1 MTILT
6 LIARFLAAVIQ
17 GWFPEPAGAVTG
29 TGGCR
34 NPGNGGRRNG
44 DPLRHANTGG
54 PRSRVVS
61 TAVVSRMLSDGSG
74 ILGLKSLGTYRL
86 PRQPVANS
94 LREFA
99 MTLLSRAGFL
109 TPEEAWEAHA
119 SQLPAG
125 VALVVDSPPGPE
137 VDDAGE
143 DPVPLLRRALV
154 LGKCSGSLFSPDR
167 PLIWSERRLARS
179 VRLVLCDTAT
189 FARND
194 DD

>member
-17 GWFPEPAGAVTG
+17 GCFPEPAGALTG
-29 TGGCR
+29 TSGYR
-34 NPGNGGRRNG
+34 NPGSGGTRNN

-61 TAVVSRMLSDGSG
+61 TAVVSRMLSDGSE
-74 ILGLKSLGTYRL
+74 ILGLKSQGTYRL
-86 PRQPVANS
+86 PRLPAATS

-99 MTLLSRAGFL
+99 MALLNRAGFL
-109 TPEEAWEAHA
+109 TPEEAWEAHRP
-119 SQLPAG
+119 QLPSSI
-125 VALVVDSPPGPE
+125 ALVVDSPPGPE
-137 VDDAGE
+137 LDGSGE
-143 DPVPLLRRALV
+143 DPVPLLRTALV
-154 LGKCSGSLFSPDR
+154 LGRCSGRLFSPDR

-179 VRLVLCDTAT
+179 VRLVLCDPAT
-189 FARND
+189 FARHD

>member
-6 LIARFLAAVIQ
+6 LITRFLAAVIQ

-29 TGGCR
+29 TSGYR
-34 NPGNGGRRNG
+34 NPGSGSRRND

-61 TAVVSRMLSDGSG
+61 TAVVSRMLSDGSE
-74 ILGLKSLGTYRL
+74 ILGLKSQGTYRL
-86 PRQPVANS
+86 PRLPVANS

-99 MTLLSRAGFL
+99 MALLSRAGFL

-119 SQLPAG
+119 PQLPAG
-125 VALVVDSPPGPE
+125 IALVVDSPPGPE
-137 VDDAGE
+137 VNDSGE
-143 DPVPLLRRALV
+143 DPGPLLRSALV
-154 LGKCSGSLFSPDR
+154 LGKCCGSLFSPDR

-179 VRLVLCDTAT
+179 VRLVLCDSAT
-189 FARND
+189 FARHD